1 MIVNPQKGEAARE
14 IAYGIMSWLGEKGV
28 RVFLTREGGSFLKR
42 EDLALDD
49 HDFAKT
55 IRVALI
61 LGGDGTFLKAS
72 RLLAPY
78 GVLMLGI
85 NLGRLGFLVSES
97 VATLEIALSKVL
109 EGKFEIDERMMLQAD
124 FKGETLYALNEFVIM
139 KGAFARLINLKVFI
153 DEEYFTSYPADGLI
167 VATPTGSTA
176 YSLSAGG
183 PILHPTLPGMVL
195 TPICAHT
202 FYARPI
208 IISSSS
214 SVRIMI
220 EADHED
226 IMLTQDGQA
235 GFKVFPGDE
244 VLIKK
249 APFSAKMIS
258 FRGRSFFELLRKK
271 LKLGVVPGD

>member
-1 MIVNPQKGEAARE
+1 MNPQKGEAARE

-28 RVFLTREGGSFLKR
+28 KVFLTKEGGSFLKR

-49 HDFAKT
+49 NDFART
-55 IRVALI
+55 IKVALI

-109 EGKFEIDERMMLQAD
+109 EGKFEIDERMMLQAN

-183 PILHPTLPGMVL
+183 PILHPTLPGIVL

-214 SVRIMI
+214 SVRII
-220 EADHED
+220 VEADHED

-244 VLIKK
+244 VFIKG